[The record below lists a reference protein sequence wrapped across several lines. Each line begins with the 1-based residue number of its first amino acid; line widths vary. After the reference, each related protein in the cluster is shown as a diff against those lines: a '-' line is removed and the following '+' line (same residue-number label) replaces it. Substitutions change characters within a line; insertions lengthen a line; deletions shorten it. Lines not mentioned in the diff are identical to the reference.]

1 MKNLVQKIAKKS
13 RNDFPLFNRNEN
25 HLIYLDHAATSQ
37 KPQKVIDSFQYRE
50 ERGMRKYGVNTDR
63 TDLSTMEWLQHLQ
76 EELMDACVYVEK
88 LKSELSDG

>member
-1 MKNLVQKIAKKS
+1 MECIFAAWKDYEAMKDTNV
-13 RNDFPLFNRNEN
+13 
-25 HLIYLDHAATSQ
+25 
-37 KPQKVIDSFQYRE
+37 QKVIDSFKYRE

-88 LKSELSDG
+88 LKGELSDEKS